1 MSGYKGGEKY
11 LSEETRR
18 ARDLESANRDLIA
31 WNHQL
36 EAHLEGRGVLLRHER
51 AVGLP
56 ICERCG
62 AVVAAA
68 DVHAAWHTM
77 LDDVAA
83 AGRGERG

>member
-1 MSGYKGGEKY
+1 MSGYQGGEKY
-11 LSEETRR
+11 LSEDKRR
-18 ARDLESANRDLIA
+18 VRDVESANRDLIA

-56 ICERCG
+56 VCERCG
-62 AVVAAA
+62 AVVANAA
-68 DVHAAWHTM
+68 VHADWHAM
-77 LDDVAA
+77 VDDLAA